1 LEIAKKFI
9 EKYEKR
15 EINEQKES
23 WSAAN
28 NSERVL
34 ELMREQLARQ
44 EV

>member
-1 LEIAKKFI
+1 MGIAKELI

-15 EINEQKES
+15 ERNEQRES

-34 ELMREQLARQ
+34 ELMREQLSRQ